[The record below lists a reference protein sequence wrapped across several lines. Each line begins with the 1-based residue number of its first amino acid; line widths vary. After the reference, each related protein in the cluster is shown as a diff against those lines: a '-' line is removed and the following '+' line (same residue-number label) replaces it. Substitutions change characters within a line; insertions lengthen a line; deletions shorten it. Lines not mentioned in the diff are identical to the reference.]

1 MVLIIQVWQ
10 AASQL
15 ATVSQAVAEDK
26 ELSAVGQETK
36 VATSFRDW
44 DDNIL
49 QTGCLNNNCGV
60 HIVEPSPENSSFKK
74 TGSSSS
80 SLQYCSECGQQT
92 CTACMSGPG
101 SAILFRG
108 SSSRGP
114 PLHME
119 EITLCK
125 RCAPGLVNDAVLLD
139 RVRVLSSARR
149 RSRVKAAAIGALKV
163 LKSLGSW
170 RTPGSTQEDIQ
181 EVLRGETSLADYPYA
196 TILTSV
202 QTAEGSEPPQSLL
215 SPWSTRLPATYW
227 RAPEGVTMVEFCV
240 ALASP
245 AVVSTIVLLVSPCG
259 FTSQDLPMVDIWY
272 GYMMMDKERKYL
284 GRWNIQEAIEKGGAQ
299 HAYGPAEDGKM
310 LRQLRYKLPAP
321 VQCRLIWFKLT
332 LSISSPVVPDFLSF
346 DHSSPP
352 LQSVTPYIHAKRI
365 MVLGK
370 QLLNNEDVGVNPHAS
385 ERNALRNMLEM
396 APRFSRLRVQVEERP
411 PGAGGRIVELV
422 ALMTSTVA
430 GFRLDA
436 PAAIRYAAKYTM
448 SAFNDGRMLDHALCS
463 CIDDLFVNPAILRI
477 RVRAIQ
483 DTRQPVPVGEYMIPI
498 ARAGMPL
505 YFDFQAP
512 IVVKALTFELLG
524 DVSAFSDEGDQGDLE
539 GKDSPLAL
547 SLSLVNRVRVY
558 RYVSTTE
565 LGKWP
570 QLNVV

>member
-1 MVLIIQVWQ
+1 
-10 AASQL
+10 
-15 ATVSQAVAEDK
+15 
-26 ELSAVGQETK
+26 
-36 VATSFRDW
+36 
-44 DDNIL
+44 
-49 QTGCLNNNCGV
+49 
-60 HIVEPSPENSSFKK
+60 
-74 TGSSSS
+74 
-80 SLQYCSECGQQT
+80 
-92 CTACMSGPG
+92 
-101 SAILFRG
+101 
-108 SSSRGP
+108 
-114 PLHME
+114 
-119 EITLCK
+119 
-125 RCAPGLVNDAVLLD
+125 
-139 RVRVLSSARR
+139 
-149 RSRVKAAAIGALKV
+149 
-163 LKSLGSW
+163 
-170 RTPGSTQEDIQ
+170 
-181 EVLRGETSLADYPYA
+181 
-196 TILTSV
+196 
-202 QTAEGSEPPQSLL
+202 
-215 SPWSTRLPATYW
+215 
-227 RAPEGVTMVEFCV
+227 
-240 ALASP
+240 
-245 AVVSTIVLLVSPCG
+245 
-259 FTSQDLPMVDIWY
+259 
-272 GYMMMDKERKYL
+272 MMDKERKYL